1 MNKINNK
8 PAKVPKPMSNLK
20 FRSSLQGCICL
31 FFLVLTAQASGEVT
45 RIEITERETLSSAA
59 VDYQYEV
66 ITGIMHFALDPNAQG
81 NGAVA
86 DIQYAPR
93 NGAGLIEFSADFQVM
108 VPSDNIANGSLMY
121 IVNNRGRPSGGPGAF
136 PDDPMYARGF
146 TYLLTGWINEL
157 EAGNG
162 RLLLNAPLVG
172 SEAQPI
178 TGEVRYEVIVGR
190 QTESENIA
198 GGGHLAYEPTA
209 LGFANATLTHRVNQL
224 DTRLP
229 IERSQFDL
237 AVAWPEGRNQ
247 PLVTLGVDAG
257 LQPGHIY
264 ELIYEAKNPV
274 LAGAG
279 MAGIRD
285 SVALIRHGTD
295 NTGLAAQLE
304 DLDLPAIENTIA
316 LGNSQSGRLLRLFL
330 YDGFNSDLDGQQVFD
345 GVIPVIAGA
354 GYGMFNNRFA
364 MPTRT
369 NGQHE
374 NELFPND
381 FFPFS
386 YGLSLDPYTK
396 RVDGILRRAMETN
409 TVPKVMHI
417 QTSNEY
423 WIRGGSL
430 PHTDPLG
437 TADADIP
444 DNVRFYSIGGS
455 QHGSGNGRPRAATS
469 GQLPPNPNMW
479 APFST
484 SLQVAMHEWLADGK
498 APPASRYPSVAD
510 GTLVPSHLASGEINP
525 KAWNPLP
532 GINHPKDMYRVA
544 YAEYGDQWDEDRV
557 ISIHPRSSDSLYGV
571 LVPAV
576 DSNNNDF
583 PQSTILPPLTQVP
596 LATFTPWNLRNPATG
611 AETELAR
618 LAGGYIPFNR
628 LRAGASDS
636 RNTVDDLY
644 SSFDDYLSKYEAA
657 TDRLIEERYLLP
669 EFKEAYMEI
678 ARANREVFE

>member
-1 MNKINNK
+1 MNHVKLCH
-8 PAKVPKPMSNLK
+8 PVRG
-20 FRSSLQGCICL
+20 FICL
-31 FFLVLTAQASGEVT
+31 IILVISTSASGEVT
-45 RIEITERETLSSAA
+45 QIEITERETLSSSA

-66 ITGIMHFALDPNAQG
+66 ITGVMHFSLDPDDPGNATI
-81 NGAVA
+81 A
-86 DIQYAPR
+86 DIGFAPV
-93 NGAGLIEFSADFQVM
+93 NNAGLVEFSADFQVM
-108 VPSDNIANGSLMY
+108 VPSDNIANGTLMY

-157 EAGNG
+157 EAADG

-172 SEAQPI
+172 SSTQPI
-178 TGEVRYEVIVGR
+178 TGDVRYEVIVGR
-190 QTESENIA
+190 HTESENIA
-198 GGGHLAYEPTA
+198 GGGHLAYEPTEQGLA
-209 LGFANATLTHRVNQL
+209 DATLSHRVNQR
-224 DTRLP
+224 DARIP
-229 IERSQFDL
+229 VERSQFDID
-237 AVAWPEGRNQ
+237 VAWPEGRNQ
-247 PLVTLGVDAG
+247 PRVTLNVDGG
-257 LQPGHIY
+257 LQAGHIY
-264 ELIYEAKNPV
+264 ELIYQAKNPV

-285 SVALIRHGTD
+285 SVALVRHGTD
-295 NTGLAAQLE
+295 NAGLAAQL
-304 DLDLPAIENTIA
+304 DSLNLPTIQHTIA

-330 YDGFNSDLDGQQVFD
+330 YDGFNADLDGQQVFD

-354 GYGMFNNRFA
+354 GFGMFNNRFA

-374 NELFPND
+374 NQLFPND
-381 FFPFS
+381 LFPFS
-386 YGLSLDPYTK
+386 YGLSLDPYSK

-455 QHGSGNGRPRAATS
+455 QHGSGNGQPRAETS

-479 APFST
+479 APFSQ
-484 SLQVAMHEWLADGK
+484 SLQVAMHEWLAEGRE
-498 APPASRYPSVAD
+498 PPQSRYPSLAE
-510 GTLVPSHLASGEINP
+510 GTLVPSHLSDGNINP
-525 KAWNPLP
+525 RAWNPLP
-532 GINHPKDMYRVA
+532 GVNHPADMYRVA
-544 YAEYGDQWDEDRV
+544 YAEYGDRWLEDR
-557 ISIHPRSSDSLYGV
+557 IIDNHPRYSDSQYGV

-583 PQSTILPPLTQVP
+583 PSSTLLPPLTQVP

-618 LAGGYIPFNR
+618 LAGGYIQFDRN
-628 LRAGASDS
+628 RAGSTDVRS
-636 RNTVDDLY
+636 TIDELY
-644 SSFDDYLSKYEAA
+644 SSFEDYLSKYEAA

-669 EFKEAYMEI
+669 EFKEAYMAI

>member
-1 MNKINNK
+1 MKAFE
-8 PAKVPKPMSNLK
+8 PLK
-20 FRSSLQGCICL
+20 FSQFL
-31 FFLVLTAQASGEVT
+31 FGLLAMLVCYGAIGEVT
-45 RIEITERETLSSAA
+45 RIEITERETLSSNA

-66 ITGIMHFALDPNAQG
+66 ITGIMHFTLDPDAVGNASIT
-81 NGAVA
+81 
-86 DIQYAPR
+86 DIEYAPVNR
-93 NGAGLIEFSADFQVM
+93 QGLVEFSADFQIM

-146 TYLLTGWINEL
+146 TYLQTGWINEL
-157 EAGNG
+157 EAGG
-162 RLLLNAPLVG
+162 ERLLLNAPLAG

-178 TGEVRYEVIVGR
+178 TGQVRYEIIVGR

-198 GGGHLAYEPTA
+198 GSGHLAYEPTA
-209 LGFANATLTHRVNQL
+209 QGLENATLTHRVNQQ
-224 DTRLP
+224 DVKIP
-229 IERSQFDL
+229 IERSRFNLD
-237 AVAWPEGRNQ
+237 VAWPEGRNQ
-247 PLVTLGVDAG
+247 PLVTVSVVGG

-264 ELIYEAKNPV
+264 ELVYEAQNPV

-285 SVALIRHGTD
+285 SVALIRQGTD
-295 NTGLAAQLE
+295 NAILTAQLE
-304 DLDLPAIENTIA
+304 DLGLPEIEHTIA

-330 YDGFNSDLDGQQVFD
+330 YEGFNADLAGQQVFD

-354 GYGMFNNRFA
+354 GFGMFNNRFA

-374 NELFPND
+374 NLLFPND
-381 FFPFS
+381 LFPFS
-386 YGLSLDPYTK
+386 YGLSLDPYSK
-396 RVDGILRRAMETN
+396 RVDGILLRAMESN
-409 TVPKVMHI
+409 TVPRIMHI

-444 DNVRFYSIGGS
+444 DHVRFYSIGGS
-455 QHGSGNGRPRAATS
+455 QHGSGDGRPREATA

-479 APFST
+479 APFSA
-484 SLQVAMHEWLADGK
+484 SLQVAMHEWLAEGRE
-498 APPASRYPSVAD
+498 PPASRYPTIAE
-510 GTLVPSHLASGEINP
+510 GTLVPSHLPNGEINP
-525 KAWNPLP
+525 RAWNPLP
-532 GINHPKDMYRVA
+532 FVNHPKDMYRVA
-544 YAEYGDQWDEDRV
+544 YADYGPEWLEHRV
-557 ISIHPRSSDSLYGV
+557 IGHHPQSSENLYGV

-576 DSNNNDF
+576 DDNNNDY
-583 PQSTILPPLTQVP
+583 PQSTLLPPLTEVP

-618 LAGGYIPFNR
+618 LSGGYIPFTR
-628 LRAGASDS
+628 SRAQSSDM
-636 RNTVDDLY
+636 RNTVDELY
-644 SSFDDYLSKYEAA
+644 SSFADYLSKYEAA
-657 TDRLIEERYLLP
+657 TDRLVEQRYLLP
-669 EFKEAYMEI
+669 EFKETYMEI
-678 ARANREVFE
+678 ARANRGIFE

>member
-1 MNKINNK
+1 MQNFI
-8 PAKVPKPMSNLK
+8 PVK
-20 FRSSLQGCICL
+20 FHQLLSGLL
-31 FFLVLTAQASGEVT
+31 TLLVSFGAVGEVT
-45 RIEITERETLSSAA
+45 RIEITERETLSSNA

-66 ITGIMHFALDPNAQG
+66 VTGIMHFTLDPDAAG
-81 NGAVA
+81 NEAIA
-86 DIQYAPR
+86 DIRFAPV
-93 NGAGLIEFSADFQVM
+93 NSAGLVEFSADFQVM

-121 IVNNRGRPSGGPGAF
+121 IVNNRGRPSGGPGSF
-136 PDDPMYARGF
+136 PGDPMYARGF

-157 EAGNG
+157 EAESG

-172 SEAQPI
+172 SRAQPI
-178 TGEVRYEVIVGR
+178 TGDVRYEIIVGQ
-190 QTESENIA
+190 QTQSENIA
-198 GGGHLAYEPTA
+198 GGGHLAYEPTEQG
-209 LGFANATLTHRVNQL
+209 LANATLTHRINQL
-224 DTRLP
+224 DAKIP
-229 IERSQFDL
+229 IERSRFDL
-237 AVAWPEGRNQ
+237 DVAWPAGRNQ
-247 PLVTLGVDAG
+247 PLVTLSVDGG

-264 ELIYEAKNPV
+264 ELMYEAQNPV
-274 LAGAG
+274 LAAAG

-295 NTGLAAQLE
+295 DAGLAAQLAA
-304 DLDLPAIENTIA
+304 LGLPELEHTIA

-330 YDGFNSDLDGQQVFD
+330 YDGFNADLAGQQVFD

-354 GYGMFNNRFA
+354 GFGMFNNRFA

-374 NELFPND
+374 NLLFPND
-381 FFPFS
+381 LFPFS
-386 YGLSLDPYTK
+386 YGLSLDPYSK
-396 RVDGILRRAMETN
+396 RVDGILRSAMESN
-409 TVPKVMHI
+409 TVPRIMHI

-437 TADADIP
+437 TADADLP
-444 DNVRFYSIGGS
+444 DHVRFYSIGGS

-479 APFST
+479 APFSA
-484 SLQVAMHEWLADGK
+484 SLQVAMHEWLAQGRE
-498 APPASRYPSVAD
+498 PPASRYPTIAE
-510 GTLVPSHLASGEINP
+510 GTLVPSHLPSGEINP
-525 KAWNPLP
+525 RAWNPLP
-532 GINHPKDMYRVA
+532 GVNHPKDMYRVA
-544 YAEYGDQWDEDRV
+544 YAQYGEDWPEHRV
-557 ISIHPRSSDSLYGV
+557 ISHHPQSSESLYGV

-583 PQSTILPPLTQVP
+583 PQSTLLPPLTEVP

-618 LAGGYIPFNR
+618 LAGGYIPF
-628 LRAGASDS
+628 AQSGARSTDARS
-636 RNTVDDLY
+636 TVDELY

-657 TDRLIEERYLLP
+657 TDRLIEQRYLLP
-669 EFKEAYMEI
+669 EFKETYMEI
-678 ARANREVFE
+678 ARANREIFE